1 MIWKQQLRAW
11 QKDLEMINSDPIHSD
26 DFISH
31 LRTKFMAGESFH
43 QRSLEKLAKS
53 FGITNPRLVKE
64 QTEFALVG
72 IYRHL
77 AHHPSKTIQERFE
90 DILVFYQ
97 RQVNLSLRTS
107 TSVLLQQYSTP
118 APIAFLMGIYT
129 GIHQAGPKAR
139 FLEPSAGNGLL
150 TIAGKPEHFI
160 VNELDEIRWSNL
172 LREDYLSLWQKDAS
186 RPDCFQALSQQMD
199 ALVMNPPFA
208 ALAQQEY
215 QHIEGYVLKDL
226 DHLMA
231 VLALD
236 CLKAN
241 GKAAIIIGG
250 HTAYDAMGRI
260 QAGKNRIFLNY
271 LYSHYFVEDIINI
284 KGDLYSRMGT
294 SFNIRLILIN
304 GRKSVVSGYAPL
316 YQAHLNSPVNT
327 FQALYTRIIS

>member
-1 MIWKQQLRAW
+1 
-11 QKDLEMINSDPIHSD
+11 
-26 DFISH
+26 
-31 LRTKFMAGESFH
+31 MAGESFH
-43 QRSLEKLAKS
+43 KRSLEKLAKS
-53 FGITNPRLVKE
+53 FGISNPRLVKE

-72 IYRHL
+72 IYRQL
-77 AHHPSKTIQERFE
+77 AQDTSKSIQERFE
-90 DILVFYQ
+90 DILLFYQ

-107 TSVLLQQYSTP
+107 TSVMLQQYSTP

-129 GIHQAGPKAR
+129 DIHQAGPTAR

-160 VNELDEIRWSNL
+160 VNELDEIRWANL
-172 LREDYLSLWQKDAS
+172 LRENYCSLSQKDAS
-186 RPDCFQALSQQMD
+186 RPDCFQALAKQMD
-199 ALVMNPPFA
+199 ALVMNPPFG
-208 ALAQQEY
+208 ALAKQEY
-215 QHIEGYVLKDL
+215 QNFNGYVLKDL

-231 VLALD
+231 ALALAT
-236 CLKAN
+236 LKED

-250 HTAYDAMGRI
+250 HTSYDAMGRI
-260 QAGKNRIFLNY
+260 QAGKNRVFLNY
-271 LYSHYFVEDIINI
+271 LYSHYVVEDIINI

-327 FQALYTRIIS
+327 FHALYTRIIS